1 MTETELRALVQTVVA
16 ERLSAAGSP
25 AAARQS
31 GDCGA
36 HPSHA
41 RLRVLP
47 GVEAGGPCLIE
58 PRVACNLCGYCQS
71 YGH

>member
-1 MTETELRALVQTVVA
+1 MTETELRALVQNVVA
-16 ERLSAAGSP
+16 ERLSSAAP
-25 AAARQS
+25 LAARHS
-31 GDCGA
+31 GDCGV
-36 HPSHA
+36 HPSHT